1 MDANIRTVGYITPAI
16 FTSYFRL
23 LLAGVQRAAHERNA
37 RLVIFQMT
45 NGDVMRSL
53 PYWHGIDGWV
63 TCFSSSHTEQFYDL
77 ERPTVKI
84 CEPHGGAPAVLI
96 DNFGGMRAV
105 VEHLLQLG
113 RKRVAFVG
121 FPSNPDHADRLA
133 GYKAALEAHAIPLD
147 PELIIPASNLNIQ
160 AGEQFG
166 SWFAGQYRRLGC
178 DACAFTTDH
187 LALGA
192 IHTLTGAGVR
202 VPDDL
207 AVAGFDDMP
216 EAQTALP
223 PLTTVRIRFD
233 AMARVAVEHLLD
245 ILDGAPP
252 ASEPIVMPTQLIP
265 RRSAGEHS
273 DASDTVTAPAG
284 NAGEA
289 IARQLAEIVAA
300 PQKLAPGE
308 APERLWP
315 EVGTITRALDAI
327 VTGASAPA
335 DAEFQHAWAS
345 ALRNV
350 SYADPLEQALERIET
365 YIGQLVAAH
374 PNDRELQRR
383 ARAGV
388 RRIRTALLRV
398 SVGGQVERINRSEHA
413 LSLSDRA
420 ARVLADSSLEQV
432 CSLEWLATSTV
443 AAAALGIWN
452 GEGAGRELQ
461 LAGAYPAAA
470 RAAWQPIEQFP
481 PRALMAQAQTAPV
494 VIMPLRSAHRDWGLF
509 ALILP
514 GDLNSPMFDSSPLL
528 AALLTARIDSGMV
541 QREREAQ
548 QEELRVAYERARAL
562 SDTVR
567 ELGCPVIPV
576 SAGMMLVPLIGAI
589 DSQRAQQMIGTILHA
604 IEHFRASRVL
614 LDVSGVPVIDTHVAA
629 VLVQLAQMSRLLGA
643 ETTLVGVRPEIAQSI
658 VSLGVD
664 LRGLSAHSSLIN
676 AITTIRDN

>member
-45 NGDVMRSL
+45 NSDVMRSL

-63 TCFSSSHTEQFYDL
+63 TCFSSSHTEQFYDP

-113 RKRVAFVG
+113 RTRIAFVG

-133 GYKAALEAHAIPLD
+133 GYQAALEGHAIAID
-147 PELIIPASNLNIQ
+147 PELIIPASNLHFQ
-160 AGEQFG
+160 AGAEFG
-166 SWFAGQYRRLGC
+166 TWFAGQYRRLGC
-178 DACAFTTDH
+178 DACAFTTDN

-192 IHTLTGAGVR
+192 LHALTQAGVR

-216 EAQTALP
+216 EAQTANP

-233 AMARVAVEHLLD
+233 AMSRLAVEHLLD

-252 ASEPIVMPTQLIP
+252 AGEPLVMPTQLIP

-273 DASDTVTAPAG
+273 EPSDTAPALAT
-284 NAGEA
+284 NPGEA
-289 IARQLAEIVAA
+289 LARQLAETVAA
-300 PQKLAPGE
+300 PQTLGPGE

-315 EVGTITRALDAI
+315 EVGTITGALDAI
-327 VTGASAPA
+327 ETGQPGPG
-335 DAEFQHAWAS
+335 DTEFQYAWAS

-350 SYADPLEQALERIET
+350 SYADPLEQALELIET
-365 YIGQLVAAH
+365 YIAQLVAAH
-374 PNDRELQRR
+374 PNDPALQRR
-383 ARAGV
+383 ARAAA
-388 RRIRTALLRV
+388 RSIRTALLRV
-398 SVGGQVERINRSEHA
+398 SVGGQVERINRSEYA

-432 CSLEWLATSTV
+432 CSLEWLATTTV
-443 AAAALGIWN
+443 AAAALGIWY
-452 GEGAGRELQ
+452 GEGAGRQLQ
-461 LAGAYPAAA
+461 RAGAYPGGA
-470 RAAWQPIEQFP
+470 RATWQPIEEFP
-481 PRALMAQAQTAPV
+481 PRDVIEHAQTAPV
-494 VIMPLRSAHRDWGLF
+494 VIMPLRSARRDWGLF

-514 GDLNSPMFDSSPLL
+514 EDLNSALFDSSPLL
-528 AALLTARIDSGMV
+528 AALLTARIDSGMA

-562 SDTVR
+562 SDT
-567 ELGCPVIPV
+567 
-576 SAGMMLVPLIGAI
+576 
-589 DSQRAQQMIGTILHA
+589 
-604 IEHFRASRVL
+604 
-614 LDVSGVPVIDTHVAA
+614 
-629 VLVQLAQMSRLLGA
+629 
-643 ETTLVGVRPEIAQSI
+643 
-658 VSLGVD
+658 
-664 LRGLSAHSSLIN
+664 
-676 AITTIRDN
+676 